1 MIKKIPTELGDSL
14 EKFANSIR
22 SRRTVKLFKNEEV
35 SRDIIIKAIEVAR
48 WAPNH
53 HLTEPWNFYI
63 LGKKSIK
70 KSVDLIRIVTA
81 EKKDLKIA
89 NFKADQAIQRPGW
102 LVVTCNK
109 SDEVIKQQ
117 EDYASVCCAIQNF
130 FLYLSEAG
138 LASKW
143 STGEITRDQRFYELL
158 KIDTSKELIVALIWY
173 GYPKVIPTQ
182 KRREVSQIVT
192 YLK

>member
-63 LGKKSIK
+63 FRG
-70 KSVDLIRIVTA
+70 
-81 EKKDLKIA
+81 
-89 NFKADQAIQRPGW
+89 
-102 LVVTCNK
+102 
-109 SDEVIKQQ
+109 
-117 EDYASVCCAIQNF
+117 
-130 FLYLSEAG
+130 
-138 LASKW
+138 
-143 STGEITRDQRFYELL
+143 TR
-158 KIDTSKELIVALIWY
+158 
-173 GYPKVIPTQ
+173 G
-182 KRREVSQIVT
+182 
-192 YLK
+192 